1 MAHPINKP
9 TATLFQLNNIVA
21 RKKTTDDNFLTSIFV
36 NTVETL
42 NTTLSPDSKTL
53 LSEDSGK
60 TFYMTQSVVVDLPTA
75 AAAGAGWNAEFIV
88 QAAPIT
94 APGYY
99 LSSSD
104 SSNIYGA
111 VATDG
116 ANAIV
121 TAADVITFV
130 NGESKIGDRIT
141 LNCDGT
147 NFYAQGVAS
156 ASAGVTSA

>member
-1 MAHPINKP
+1 MSKANKP
-9 TATLFQLNNIVA
+9 TATLFQLNNPVA
-21 RKKTTDDNFLTSIFV
+21 KKKTEDDNFFTSIFV

-42 NTTLSPDSKTL
+42 NTTLFPDSKAL

-60 TFYMTQSVVVDLPTA
+60 TFYMTQSVVVDLPKA
-75 AAAGAGWNAEFIV
+75 AEAGAGWNAEFIV
-88 QAAPIT
+88 KAAPIT
-94 APGYY
+94 APGYF

-111 VATDG
+111 VANGG
-116 ANAIV
+116 AAEII

-147 NFYAQGVAS
+147 NFYAQGIAS